1 MQSSLPTQPTDQNI
15 KAADLAKFVEIAKIV
30 EALRPSRSHSDRGQS
45 VSHSGRGPPIPR
57 NGLAIGPGVLNDPFF
72 RGGLS
77 MGNPKIAIVA
87 YCLAVGFILAVALHS
102 QSKTLAT
109 ADLLAERPAAPTKVI
124 E

>member
-1 MQSSLPTQPTDQNI
+1 MNDRG
-15 KAADLAKFVEIAKIV
+15 
-30 EALRPSRSHSDRGQS
+30 ALRVTG
-45 VSHSGRGPPIPR
+45 
-57 NGLAIGPGVLNDPFF
+57 NGLAIGPRVLNDQFF

-87 YCLAVGFILAVALHS
+87 YCLAVGFILAVAIHS

-109 ADLLAERPAAPTKVI
+109 ADILAERPAAPTKMI